1 MLRFLCVLL
10 LFSIRF
16 HSYGQVMFG
25 LNAGLNNTL
34 MTNDFFDI
42 SDGPFVGPSVA
53 AEASLALGKKW
64 SVEFQS
70 GYIKK
75 GGVLRKWYSDPRDMH
90 HYKLHYFQNTVGAAF
105 YPTKNWFVKVA
116 GYYSRLFD
124 GIEKE
129 NRQVG
134 LYSTIPQPFI
144 PSNYYPPGIEVY
156 NEYSFSEMDFPRNEY
171 GAMFSIGFRSDNGVK
186 LAVNVSAS
194 WPWLEFQN
202 ASSAY
207 TSFRSL
213 STAFTFGYSFI
224 KKSKS

>member
-1 MLRFLCVLL
+1 MRIITIIFLAFLVCQ
-10 LFSIRF
+10 IG
-16 HSYGQVMFG
+16 HAQVSFG
-25 LNAGLNNTL
+25 LNVGMNSCLL
-34 MTNDFFDI
+34 TNDFYDI
-42 SDGPFVGPSVA
+42 DYSPVVGPSA
-53 AEASLALGKKW
+53 AVEFSYPLGKKW
-64 SVEFQS
+64 SFEIQS

-75 GGVLRKWYSDPRDMH
+75 GGVLQKMDSQGDMH
-90 HYKLHYFQNTVGAAF
+90 HYSLHYLQNPIGVAF
-105 YPTKNWFVKVA
+105 YPAKNWFVKVA

-144 PSNYYPPGIEVY
+144 SSNYYPPGIEIY

-171 GAMFSIGFRSDNGVK
+171 GAMFSIGFRSDNGIK
-186 LAVNVSAS
+186 LTMNISAS
-194 WPWLEFQN
+194 WPWMEFQN

-207 TSFRSL
+207 TRFRSL
-213 STAFTFGYSFI
+213 SSGFTIGYSFI